1 MKRGNIVIGKE
12 RRYEILKLIKSVK
25 EPVSGSELAKKYNVS
40 RQVIVQDIALLRAET
55 YDIFSTTRGYLYKAP
70 KLFSKVFSVYHSD
83 DQIEDELNTIIDLG
97 GIVDDV
103 FVHHGVYGDLKVD
116 LGINSRRKIQE
127 LIKGIANGESTPLK
141 NLTSG
146 KHFHTVHS
154 DSEEVIELIE
164 KELKEKGYLR

>member
-1 MKRGNIVIGKE
+1 MTGKE

-25 EPVSGSELAKKYNVS
+25 EPISGTELAKKYNVS
-40 RQVIVQDIALLRAET
+40 RQVIVQDIALLRAEN

-70 KLFSKVFSVYHSD
+70 KLFSRVFSVCHSD
-83 DQIEDELNTIIDLG
+83 DQIEDELNTIVDLG

-103 FVHHGVYGDLKVD
+103 FVNHEVYRNLKVE
-116 LGINSRRKIQE
+116 LEINSRRKVQE
-127 LIKGIANGESTPLK
+127 LIKGIKSGESVPLK

-154 DSEEVIELIE
+154 DSEEVLELIE
-164 KELKEKGYLR
+164 KELKEKGYLNR